1 MQTGERTG
9 ERLVGLAL
17 AGAVALNYPLLHL
30 FSGAGTLFGF
40 PSLYFYLFFVW
51 AALIGLM
58 ALIVHARPDT
68 ERDGAAPEDR
78 DRPGGA

>member
-30 FSGAGTLFGF
+30 FSGAGTLLGI

-58 ALIVHARPDT
+58 AVIMRARPQAG
-68 ERDGAAPEDR
+68 RDGAAAGDADR
-78 DRPGGA
+78 SGGA

>member
-17 AGAVALNYPLLHL
+17 AGAVALNYPLLPL
-30 FSGAGTLFGF
+30 FSGAGTFLGI

-58 ALIVHARPDT
+58 ALVTRP
-68 ERDGAAPEDR
+68 RGRRGASAPGDR
-78 DRPGGA
+78 NPSGGA

>member
-17 AGAVALNYPLLHL
+17 AGVVALNYPLLHL
-30 FSGAGTLFGF
+30 FSGAGTFLGI

-51 AALIGLM
+51 AALIALM
-58 ALIVHARPDT
+58 AVIMRARP
-68 ERDGAAPEDR
+68 EPGRDGAPPGNTD
-78 DRPGGA
+78 DPGGA